1 MIWFLLLAGESIIR
15 SGALAT
21 PWIKSGHARQRQSVM
36 VVCQLKKSA
45 DFSETLLDHRVFIQ
59 FWYYFWQ
66 IGDTVSYAGSDI
78 EYFLRTGSYS

>member
-1 MIWFLLLAGESIIR
+1 MDQVGPR
-15 SGALAT
+15 SPKAIGNGCL
-21 PWIKSGHARQRQSVM
+21 PV
-36 VVCQLKKSA
+36 KKSA

>member
-36 VVCQLKKSA
+36 VVCQLKKVQI
-45 DFSETLLDHRVFIQ
+45 FLRLCYHRAFIQ